1 MCPRPRSR
9 EGRVRTQGVHGQSCR
24 GRSVSTRLAE
34 CPGEGRARARARARA
49 SRIRMLTGGVRLVGG
64 ESGPPRR
71 LAGAAKDLGQLE
83 QIIAFHS
90 VCR

>member
-9 EGRVRTQGVHGQSCR
+9 EGRVRTQGAHGSSCR

-34 CPGEGRARARARARA
+34 CPGEGRARARA

>member
-9 EGRVRTQGVHGQSCR
+9 EGRVRTQSCR

-34 CPGEGRARARARARA
+34 CPGEGRARARARA

>member
-1 MCPRPRSR
+1 MSEATEPRGASANSGCARP
-9 EGRVRTQGVHGQSCR
+9 VLPWTQRLHL
-24 GRSVSTRLAE
+24 LAE
-34 CPGEGRARARARARA
+34 CPREGRARARARA
-49 SRIRMLTGGVRLVGG
+49 SRIRMLMGGVRLVGG

-90 VCR
+90 VCP

>member
-9 EGRVRTQGVHGQSCR
+9 EGRVRTQGAHGQSCR

-34 CPGEGRARARARARA
+34 CPGEGRARARARA
-49 SRIRMLTGGVRLVGG
+49 SRIPMLTGGVRLVGG

>member
-9 EGRVRTQGVHGQSCR
+9 EGRVRTQGVHGRSCR

-34 CPGEGRARARARARA
+34 CPGEGRARARA

>member
-9 EGRVRTQGVHGQSCR
+9 EGRVRTQGVHGRSCR
-24 GRSVSTRLAE
+24 GRSVSTLLAE
-34 CPGEGRARARARARA
+34 CPGEGRARARA